1 VRTGF
6 SASKAGPSKLTP
18 SKNSF
23 FCANFERPISSVVAR
38 PPKLIR
44 LFLSFLRRS
53 HSKTMKIQGHL
64 QDYPLPVLLEV
75 LADRHESGCLRI
87 AFEPEP
93 AILYFSRGQ
102 LVDARMSLLQGS
114 AAINLAL
121 SMEKAPFDFDNE
133 IAPPE
138 SVIDNHDRAILSRLI
153 GVRLRAEET
162 EPAPVHSTIQFKPN
176 SPDVRFVESSII
188 PNSDP
193 AAVIKRQSPANLEQ
207 SPRAEFTGQSKY
219 LDNAGK
225 VFSYLPRQKLLRTV
239 AVILVVA
246 VPAAVGLTVRFGKR
260 MVTSPENAVY
270 EKPTTAPESS
280 PASVSSRTI
289 SGSSPAAAG
298 LTEEA
303 THQTPFPVKNKPDT
317 PSPATEAESPKI
329 IAESESSK
337 VISEIT
343 KVTEGAGL
351 DPDSSSGPETRL
363 VPTKKTIVVE
373 VQFEQGRVTGAWIKN
388 PRKGLEAFE
397 AAAIRVI
404 RQRRYAKGSIGTES
418 VSVDVTVN

>member
-1 VRTGF
+1 
-6 SASKAGPSKLTP
+6 
-18 SKNSF
+18 
-23 FCANFERPISSVVAR
+23 
-38 PPKLIR
+38 
-44 LFLSFLRRS
+44 
-53 HSKTMKIQGHL
+53 
-64 QDYPLPVLLEV
+64 
-75 LADRHESGCLRI
+75 
-87 AFEPEP
+87 
-93 AILYFSRGQ
+93 
-102 LVDARMSLLQGS
+102 MSLLQGS

-133 IAPPE
+133 IAPPQ

-193 AAVIKRQSPANLEQ
+193 AAIIKRQNPVNLEQ

-219 LDNAGK
+219 LDNARK

-260 MVTSPENAVY
+260 MVTSHENPTF
-270 EKPTTAPESS
+270 EQPTTAQESS

-289 SGSSPAAAG
+289 SGSSSVAAG
-298 LTEEA
+298 LTEAA
-303 THQTPFPVKNKPDT
+303 THQTPFPVKDKPDT
-317 PSPATEAESPKI
+317 PSPATDAESPKI

-343 KVTEGAGL
+343 KATEGAGL

-363 VPTKKTIVVE
+363 VPTTKTIVVE